1 MATDCGVPTYLPAS
15 FKGMPFNVES
25 SSDEFGR
32 RGDLYEY
39 PLSEETGYKDLGR
52 KARRF
57 RVQGYL
63 VGASQ
68 VAQTVA
74 MATVAQS
81 PEPGILIHPMYGPQL
96 VSCVTLTTTADY
108 KKDIRRT
115 KLSFEFIEA
124 NPSMAPYIVGAAIS
138 ALFSI
143 AGAAVSASKSSAVW
157 VPTVQTIA
165 TTRAISN
172 NLAAQIEP
180 AVDEQSFDAV
190 SRLEKADPIT
200 TFGAEPVQPAQQLVR
215 NLPGRLPTARAAA
228 ADISFAVPTNP
239 YPTFADAA
247 DPIDEGTRTVV
258 RLHADALKRLR
269 DFNRF
274 VVSQSDG
281 TPSVEALI
289 VTARLA
295 LIRDYA
301 WKSAQTN
308 YPTMG
313 AGLADLDFIM
323 AVYDDEEVEATARCD
338 DALVSTI
345 RAARA
350 AAAST
355 ILDAT
360 FGLPGVVEA
369 NVDGIWPSL
378 VVAQKLF
385 ADGKRYSEVEAYNP
399 AMPPFFI
406 GRDVVAQTV

>member
-15 FKGMPFNVES
+15 FKGMPFNVET

-39 PLSEETGYKDLGR
+39 PLSEETGFKDLGR

-81 PEPGILIHPMYGPQL
+81 PEPGILIHPMFGPQL
-96 VSCVTLTTTADY
+96 VSCVTLTTSADY
-108 KKDIRRT
+108 RKDIRRT
-115 KLSFEFIEA
+115 KLSFEFLEA
-124 NPSMAPYIVGAAIS
+124 NPSMAPYLVGAAIS
-138 ALFSI
+138 ALFSV
-143 AGAAVSASKSSAVW
+143 ANAAVSASKSSATW
-157 VPTVQTIA
+157 VPTISTIA
-165 TTRAISN
+165 TTRAISS
-172 NLAAQIEP
+172 NLAAQVAP
-180 AVDEQSFDAV
+180 ARDEASFDAI
-190 SRLEKADPIT
+190 SRLEKAEPIT
-200 TFGAEPVQPAQQLVR
+200 TFSVETDEAAALR
-215 NLPGRLPTARAAA
+215 TLPGRLPSALALPA
-228 ADISFAVPTNP
+228 ADIALAVPVNP

-247 DPIDEGTRTVV
+247 DPIDEGTRTVA

-281 TPSVEALI
+281 TPSVESLI
-289 VTARLA
+289 VLSRLA

-301 WKSAQTN
+301 WKAAQTV
-308 YPTMG
+308 YATMG
-313 AGLADLDFIM
+313 EGLADLDFIM
-323 AVYDDEEVEATARCD
+323 AVYDDEEVAATARCD

-350 AAAST
+350 LAAST
-355 ILDAT
+355 ILSRT
-360 FGLPGVVEA
+360 VGLPAVIEVS
-369 NVDGIWPSL
+369 VDGIWPSL
-378 VVAQKLF
+378 VVAQKLYG
-385 ADGKRYSEVEAYNP
+385 DGKRYSEVEAYN
-399 AMPPFFI
+399 AHMVPFFI
-406 GRDVVAQTV
+406 GRDVVASMA